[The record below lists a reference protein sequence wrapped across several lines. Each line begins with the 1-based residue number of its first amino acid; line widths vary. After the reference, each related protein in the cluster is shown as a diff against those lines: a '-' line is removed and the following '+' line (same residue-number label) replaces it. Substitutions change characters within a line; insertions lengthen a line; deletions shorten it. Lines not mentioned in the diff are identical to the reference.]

1 MKKDILILTTGG
13 TIGMKRTQNLGVVP
27 TTEFIEFLNSFPQLT
42 DISNIEVIEY
52 SNLPSPYMTPEIMLD
67 LSQKVDSYLLD
78 YDGIVITHGTDTLE
92 ETAYFLDLVTTSR
105 KPIVLTAAMRSG
117 SELGLDGPRNIID
130 AVRVA
135 SHPETVDKGVLVVMN
150 DDIHTARD
158 VLKFDS
164 GTVDAFRSPKYGPI
178 GTIDPDMVIY
188 HRNNYLRE
196 SVWTNVIEPKVD
208 LIKAVA
214 GLDETYINASVA
226 NGVKAIVIEA
236 FGRGNL
242 PVSILPAIQKAID
255 VGVLI
260 IIVSR
265 TITGRV
271 LAEYGYEGGG
281 KSLQEMGCILGGDL
295 QGPKARIKLMAL
307 FGKYQSAEMVK
318 KFFNQSIL

>member
-1 MKKDILILTTGG
+1 MKKNILILTTGG
-13 TIGMKRTQNLGVVP
+13 TIGMKKSQDLGVVP
-27 TTEFIEFLNSFPQLT
+27 TSEFVEFLNSFPQLNE
-42 DISNIEVIEY
+42 ISNIEVIEY
-52 SNLPSPYMTPEIMLD
+52 SNLPSPYMTPKIMMD
-67 LSQKVDSYLLD
+67 LAQKVDSYLLD
-78 YDGIVITHGTDTLE
+78 YDGVVITHGTDTLE

-130 AVRVA
+130 SVRVA

-196 SVWTNVIEPKVD
+196 SVWTNLIEPKVD

-214 GLDETYINASVA
+214 GMDDTYINASIA
-226 NGVKAIVIEA
+226 KGSKALVIEA

-242 PVSILPAIQKAID
+242 PQELLPALKLAID
-255 VGVLI
+255 AGVLVV
-260 IIVSR
+260 IVSR

-271 LAEYGYEGGG
+271 LPEYGYDGGG
-281 KSLQEMGCILGGDL
+281 KSLQEIGCILGGDL

-318 KFFNQSIL
+318 KFFNQSVL

>member
-13 TIGMKRTQNLGVVP
+13 TIGMKRTENEGVVP
-27 TTEFIEFLNSFPQLT
+27 TSEFIDFLNSFPQLT
-42 DISNIEVIEY
+42 DIANIDVIEY
-52 SNLPSPYMTPEIMLD
+52 LNIPSPYMTPEIMLE
-67 LSQKVDSYLLD
+67 LCQRVDSYLLD

-196 SVWTNVIEPKVD
+196 SVWTNVIEHKVD

-214 GLDETYINASVA
+214 GMDGKYIKASLD
-226 NGVKAIVIEA
+226 NGAKAIVIEA

-242 PVSILPAIQKAID
+242 PESLLPIIKEAVEA
-255 VGVLI
+255 GVLI

-271 LAEYGYEGGG
+271 LPEYGYEGGG

-318 KFFNQSIL
+318 KFFNQSII